1 MPEFAQKVLLHQY
14 LVLFII
20 VRFLVLVTM
29 MVTKVDHSNY
39 RSNDRSNHRGYYD
52 GYYDRYKDGNIFF
65 LQKYVFSDG
74 FLWFSMIF
82 DSFHI

>member
-39 RSNDRSNHRGYYD
+39 RSNDRSNHCGYYD
-52 GYYDRYKDGNIFF
+52 QRWIQGRTVSPIPLLEIF
-65 LQKYVFSDG
+65 
-74 FLWFSMIF
+74 
-82 DSFHI
+82 SFF

>member
-1 MPEFAQKVLLHQY
+1 MKSIEYTNKKFAESGTI
-14 LVLFII
+14 LFSWSMTPNNALKISL

-52 GYYDRYKDGNIFF
+52 GYYDRY
-65 LQKYVFSDG
+65 
-74 FLWFSMIF
+74 
-82 DSFHI
+82 